1 VTASEFAFLAMGLIL
16 GIAAG
21 AALIEVVR
29 ARPTAPREVRVTMTA
44 DAIPRR
50 RAATLAND
58 AFTEARI
65 VSEPARGGP
74 ADRRDLHAS
83 DVDDS
88 TDPRTPVHVPRPGT
102 IVEPAFRLTGPIPST
117 PVMAGDGQG
126 PAGSPSMATAT
137 RAMPVSS
144 GVDPMLTALRASA
157 AASAEAAMRSSVTP
171 TAAAT
176 VGATASGST
185 PATAIAEGERPSPAA
200 PDAEAARAR
209 SEQSRSK
216 TSSTR
221 TSKAAAPA
229 PPAAPGSPA
238 SPSAP
243 GAPGGD
249 DGGPCAEA
257 RRIAD
262 ERCELAT
269 RARAQATEAE
279 GAHRA
284 AQREYDDHETEAA
297 EAAAEA
303 DPRAVRK
310 RKDEAQARFRDGRAA
325 ATTNQE
331 VDAAA
336 RAWLLE
342 INEINSRAARAAT
355 TLAKAHTGA
364 QEFAVRLERTAVAA
378 DAARISAESA
388 ESTCL
393 AARQAVAYCEEQ
405 ASLGTLGIL
414 PQMPPPS
421 DDDGET
427 GSESEA
433 LAAAMR
439 SGASPRIVRLL
450 RGDRGAMQELVAA
463 IAGDSADDRRH
474 WQSALS
480 DLVDAILADSIA
492 SSALEFPL
500 EHPFWGPFTRA
511 QSRDIAGA
519 LASLGYR
526 FDGIGGWTDDR
537 VPSQRDL
544 SLALGYAG
552 LDPMRMRHWPSEEEM
567 ETLFSEV
574 QVAAAEHL
582 AGAAG
587 DLTLGELVSMLGRRA
602 DGLTEVWNSWG
613 RIRPLM
619 LDET

>member
-74 ADRRDLHAS
+74 ADRRDLLAAG
-83 DVDDS
+83 VDES
-88 TDPRTPVHVPRPGT
+88 TEPRTPVHVPRPGT
-102 IVEPAFRLTGPIPST
+102 IVEPAFRLTGPMPST
-117 PVMAGDGQG
+117 PVMAGDGRG
-126 PAGSPSMATAT
+126 PAGSLSMATAAT
-137 RAMPVSS
+137 AMPVSS

-157 AASAEAAMRSSVTP
+157 AASAEAALRPSATP
-171 TAAAT
+171 TDAAM
-176 VGATASGST
+176 VGATASGSA
-185 PATAIAEGERPSPAA
+185 PATAVVEGERPSPAA
-200 PDAEAARAR
+200 PDAEPMRHR
-209 SEQSRSK
+209 SEQSRSR
-216 TSSTR
+216 TGSSR
-221 TSKAAAPA
+221 TSRTAAPA
-229 PPAAPGSPA
+229 PSAAPGSPA

-243 GAPGGD
+243 GAAGAD
-249 DGGPCAEA
+249 DGGPCADA

-284 AQREYDDHETEAA
+284 AQREYDDHETAAA

-303 DPRAVRK
+303 DPRAVRQ
-310 RKDEAQARFRDGRAA
+310 RKDEAQARFREGRAV

-342 INEINSRAARAAT
+342 INEINGRAARAAT

-378 DAARISAESA
+378 DAARISAEAA
-388 ESTCL
+388 EATCL

-421 DDDGET
+421 GDDGET
-427 GSESEA
+427 GSESDA

-450 RGDRGAMQELVAA
+450 RGDRSAMQELVAS

-526 FDGIGGWTDDR
+526 FDGIGGWVDEH

-552 LDPMRMRHWPSEEEM
+552 LDPMRMRHWPSEEEI

-619 LDET
+619 LDEP